1 MSSRVYDA
9 IIIGTGQGGHPL
21 AKELAGAGWKT
32 AVVEKGPVGGTCVNV
47 GCTPTKTMVSSARI
61 AHLVGRAAD
70 YGVNVGNVEIDLSK
84 IRKRKRD
91 IVESW
96 SSGSQE
102 SLEAI
107 DNIDLFFGT
116 GRFSSTTEVEVE
128 LNAGGSELL
137 SAKHIFINTGT
148 RPLIPPIDGLNEVPY
163 LDNESVMELG
173 EVPEHLLVFGGG
185 YIGLEFGQMFHRF
198 GSKVTVVQRDAQLL
212 GREDSDVAEAVL
224 EILRDEGMEILL
236 SAEAIRAE
244 RDGNGVCITI
254 KTPDG
259 EQRISGSHVLV
270 GAGRLPNSDDLNL
283 AAAGVD
289 VDARGFIKSNEKL
302 ETTAPG
308 IFVIGDVKGGPQ
320 FTHIS
325 YDDFRVIR
333 TNLLN
338 GGDAS
343 IKDRLVPY
351 AVFIDPQLGRVG
363 ITEAEAKSQGLNY
376 RVGKLRMAHVA
387 RAIEVDETRGFMKAI
402 VDSDTGLIL
411 GAAVLGI
418 EGGEVMSVLQMAMMG
433 EVPYTTIKDG
443 VFAHPT
449 LAESL
454 NNLFMVMDK

>member
-1 MSSRVYDA
+1 
-9 IIIGTGQGGHPL
+9 
-21 AKELAGAGWKT
+21 
-32 AVVEKGPVGGTCVNV
+32 
-47 GCTPTKTMVSSARI
+47 MVSSARI